1 MARDNA
7 EHCILEARDVSRTY
21 RPHKWGGRLKNHV
34 VHALI
39 DVNLAILSGSIIGLV
54 GESGSGKSTLAR
66 CITGL
71 ERPDSGEI
79 WFEGRELFSVDAREL
94 RRCRRKVQLVFQDPA
109 TALNPLFTLEEIVT
123 EPLLIAGLP
132 RKQRREQALAVME
145 QVGLPARWSARRPDE
160 LSGGQKQRVA
170 IARALAANPT
180 VLVLDEALSGLDL
193 PIQMQMTG
201 LLLKLHQS
209 LLLTY
214 LFISHDLRLAAY
226 FTDEIVVMQHGRII
240 EHASTPSLFS
250 NPQHA
255 HTRSLLAAMPKP
267 PAEES
272 Q

>member
-1 MARDNA
+1 
-7 EHCILEARDVSRTY
+7 
-21 RPHKWGGRLKNHV
+21 
-34 VHALI
+34 
-39 DVNLAILSGSIIGLV
+39 
-54 GESGSGKSTLAR
+54 
-66 CITGL
+66 
-71 ERPDSGEI
+71 
-79 WFEGRELFSVDAREL
+79 
-94 RRCRRKVQLVFQDPA
+94 
-109 TALNPLFTLEEIVT
+109 
-123 EPLLIAGLP
+123 
-132 RKQRREQALAVME
+132 ME

-160 LSGGQKQRVA
+160 LSGGQRQRLA

-240 EHASTPSLFS
+240 EHGSTPSLFS

-255 HTRSLLAAMPKP
+255 HTRSLLAAVPKP

-272 Q
+272 

>member
-1 MARDNA
+1 MASDNS
-7 EHCILEARDVSRTY
+7 ILEARNVSRTY
-21 RPHKWGGRLKNHV
+21 RLHKWGGRLKNHAV
-34 VHALI
+34 DALI
-39 DVNLAILSGSIIGLV
+39 DVNLAILPGSIIGLV

-66 CITGL
+66 CITVL

-79 WFEGRELFSVDAREL
+79 WFEGRELLGMDAREL

-109 TALNPLFTLEEIVT
+109 TALNPLLTLEEIVT
-123 EPLLIAGLP
+123 EPLLLAGLP

-145 QVGLPARWSARRPDE
+145 QVGLQAGWSARRPDE
-160 LSGGQKQRVA
+160 LSSGQRQRLA
-170 IARALAANPT
+170 IARALAASPT

-201 LLLKLHQS
+201 LLFNLHQS

-226 FTDEIVVMQHGRII
+226 FTHEIVVMKHGRII
-240 EHASTPSLFS
+240 EHASTLSLFS
-250 NPQHA
+250 NPQHD
-255 HTRSLLAAMPKP
+255 HTRSLLAAVPKP